1 MVANRESLHSRARF
15 HNYAGALVPE
25 HNRPGHRDRSVS
37 DGQVA
42 VTDTAGGEFY
52 QYLALA
58 WGFDL
63 DPLDGGRAAGAAAD
77 DSFGLHLLASMPPR
91 QAAFNCCEISFH
103 CAKQGARC
111 SRGATPWKKFLRR
124 TKGGP
129 TPPTFRAT
137 RV

>member
-1 MVANRESLHSRARF
+1 MVADSESLHSRADF
-15 HNYAGALVPE
+15 HDHAGAFVAE
-25 HNRPGHRDRSVS
+25 HDRPRHRDGSVS

-77 DSFGLHLLASMPPR
+77 DSFGLHLLASMPPW

-103 CAKQGARC
+103 CAKQNARC
-111 SRGATPWKKFLRR
+111 SRGATTWKNS
-124 TKGGP
+124 
-129 TPPTFRAT
+129 
-137 RV
+137 